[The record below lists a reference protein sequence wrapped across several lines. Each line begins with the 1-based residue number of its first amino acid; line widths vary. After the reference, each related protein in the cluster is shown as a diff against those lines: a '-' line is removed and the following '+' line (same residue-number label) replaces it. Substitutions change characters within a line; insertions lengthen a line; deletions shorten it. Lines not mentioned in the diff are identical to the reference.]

1 MSEGKNLNLTRRAFL
16 AMASGLGARLALG
29 QHAPARMEAAPIM
42 APLSPEEMEF
52 IQPRPVRLELWD
64 RITEYGTPV
73 RETAAVGAPVVR
85 FLERNVVLPLLEEV
99 HAPGSNPNN
108 DLWYRVSDGYL
119 YTTTVQR
126 IKPYHMPQEIEAM
139 PGEFGFWVEVI
150 VPYTLAR
157 RQPSGEV
164 AEADDG
170 TPMVLYYGSVY
181 RVIGIEIDAAGFRW
195 YKLNDDKP
203 KAPPVYGLVRH
214 LRLITEDNLAPLSPG
229 KNKRIIVHLE
239 EQRVDCYEGDQIVF
253 STLTSSGGEG
263 FETPKG
269 EWWVV
274 LKQPSRHM
282 YSDPEQEAF
291 SDPNYFD
298 LPGVPFTTF
307 FTTMGH
313 AFHGTYWHGDFGRP
327 RSHGCLN
334 LTPED
339 ARWIF
344 RWTEPAAPYDSD
356 FVPAD
361 RQTGT
366 QVIVT

>member
-1 MSEGKNLNLTRRAFL
+1 VGGLGLRQA
-16 AMASGLGARLALG
+16 ASGLPVLG
-29 QHAPARMEAAPIM
+29 RRSTIPEDS
-42 APLSPEEMEF
+42 LSLDELLF
-52 IQPRPVRLELWD
+52 IQPRPARLDLWG

-73 RETAAVGAPVVR
+73 RETPGLGTLVAR

-99 HAPGSNPNN
+99 HSPGGNPNN
-108 DLWYRVSDGYL
+108 DLWYRIGDGYV

-126 IKPYHMPQEIEAM
+126 IKPYHTPQEIDAM
-139 PGEFGFWVEVI
+139 PSDFGFWAEVV
-150 VPYTLAR
+150 VPYTFAR
-157 RQPSGEV
+157 SQPSGHV
-164 AEADDG
+164 AEDDNS

-181 RVIGIEIDAAGFRW
+181 RVIGIEADAAGFPW
-195 YKLNDDKP
+195 YKLQDDKP
-203 KAPPVYGLVRH
+203 KALPIYGLARH
-214 LRLITEDNLAPLSPG
+214 LRRIVDGDLTPLSPG
-229 KNKRIIVHLE
+229 KDKRIVVNLDKQQIN
-239 EQRVDCYEGDQIVF
+239 CYEDNQIVF

-263 FETPKG
+263 FETPRG

-282 YSDPEQEAF
+282 YSDPNQEAF

-313 AFHGTYWHGDFGRP
+313 AIHGTYWHGDFGRP

-334 LTPED
+334 VTPED

-344 RWTEPAAPYDSD
+344 RWSEPAAPYESD
-356 FVPAD
+356 FVPGN

-366 QVIVT
+366 PVIVT

>member
-1 MSEGKNLNLTRRAFL
+1 MPSIFHRASRRSFL
-16 AMASGLGARLALG
+16 SVLGGMGGRLVLGTMGLDSD
-29 QHAPARMEAAPIM
+29 PI
-42 APLSPEEMEF
+42 SPDETKF
-52 IQPRPVRLELWD
+52 IQPAPVQLNLWG
-64 RITEYGTPV
+64 RITEYGTPI
-73 RETAAVGAPVVR
+73 RETPGLGTPVVR
-85 FLERNVVLPLLEEV
+85 FLERNIVLPLLEEV
-99 HAPGSNPNN
+99 HAPGNNPNN
-108 DLWYRVSDGYL
+108 DLWYRVSDGYI
-119 YTTTVQR
+119 YTPTVQR
-126 IKPYHMPQEIEAM
+126 IKPYRMPQEVETM
-139 PGEFGFWVEVI
+139 PSEFGFWAEVI

-157 RQPSGEV
+157 TQPSGTV

-170 TPMVLYYGSVY
+170 TQMVLYYGSVY
-181 RVIGIEIDAAGFRW
+181 RVIRVETDAAGFRW
-195 YKLNDDKP
+195 YKLNDDRP
-203 KAPPVYGLVRH
+203 KAPPVYGLARH
-214 LRLITEDNLAPLSPG
+214 LRLITQDDLAPLSPG
-229 KNKRIIVHLE
+229 KEKRIVVDLE
-239 EQRVDCYEGDQIVF
+239 KQCVDCYEDDQLVF

-282 YSDPEQEAF
+282 YSDPEQETF

-344 RWTEPAAPYDSD
+344 RWTEPAPPYEND

-366 QVIVT
+366 LILVT